1 MNCHAWRHGNINA
14 AKCSARIQAFELLIM
29 AFGYWIR
36 HHMPCFLSFTS
47 WPCMRGRRSWKSLK
61 SLLTLFA
68 IGNFCAFL
76 WVKIAIFCLNG
87 DCAKG
92 MSCMFIILIRFI
104 ASNLNFTTNS
114 PQSIDFSSRISFQ
127 NAFNNLRSSHDIVNR
142 AKPLAIKGLTSFAF
156 SALNGVFFHI
166 IFVLCR
172 SAQCKTE
179 NFICH
184 DKS

>member
-14 AKCSARIQAFELLIM
+14 AKCSARIEAFELLIM

-114 PQSIDFSSRISFQ
+114 PQSIDFFI
-127 NAFNNLRSSHDIVNR
+127 A
-142 AKPLAIKGLTSFAF
+142 
-156 SALNGVFFHI
+156 
-166 IFVLCR
+166 
-172 SAQCKTE
+172 
-179 NFICH
+179 NFISKRFQQSSLVAWH
-184 DKS
+184 RKPSQAARDKGFDIICLFGLKWRVFSI